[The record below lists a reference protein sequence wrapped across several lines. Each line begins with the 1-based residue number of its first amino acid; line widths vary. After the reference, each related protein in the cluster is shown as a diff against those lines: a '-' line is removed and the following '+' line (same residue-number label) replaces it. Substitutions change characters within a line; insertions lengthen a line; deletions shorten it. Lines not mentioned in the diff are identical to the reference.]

1 MVFSDLPGDEEWIV
15 LVTEGGDLRGLEVVE
30 VAVQNVEAEVA
41 HLRLDDPEAPP
52 LRGHHGPRV
61 IPVLLLPSFLIP
73 ATPSHPWD
81 QRQLRSTLSL
91 YHPRMPTKVPSRHS

>member
-52 LRGHHGPRV
+52 CEAIMAPE
-61 IPVLLLPSFLIP
+61 
-73 ATPSHPWD
+73 
-81 QRQLRSTLSL
+81 
-91 YHPRMPTKVPSRHS
+91 